1 MFTFEQFSYKYKYY
15 IINSVSIGLQNKPY
29 DSAIFLSQTESEP
42 LSHDRSE

>member
-1 MFTFEQFSYKYKYY
+1 MFTFEQFSFKYKYY
-15 IINSVSIGLQNKPY
+15 ILNVSIGLQNKPY